1 MKQSL
6 LVVEICGV
14 LGRLHSIQGLAQ
26 SNNNAKLN
34 YSAKHGSKA
43 AGNKVRSGGKGGDG
57 QQGTERRTNISGTT
71 QYVKRKPNGF
81 LIFFLLFFFSFFFTF
96 FSLFFFDSGTHQ
108 EEPHEISDQT
118 ETRRRLWAHKAD
130 ETSTL

>member
-81 LIFFLLFFFSFFFTF
+81 LIFCFFCFVFFTLFFTC
-96 FSLFFFDSGTHQ
+96 FFFDSETHQ

-118 ETRRRLWAHKAD
+118 ETRRRLWEHKAD
-130 ETSTL
+130 ETSTW